1 MPESKKTKRKSTQ
14 YKRKSTQDK
23 RKPKKG
29 GSSIIISTQTD
40 VPENYEVIAPGMIIG
55 RSIRS
60 MNMINSFLSGLSGI
74 FGGKQDWTGV
84 EKLLDEVRE
93 DAEKHLVE
101 IANSNGAD
109 MIIGTNVEIS
119 ELGQKNSL
127 LICTMTGTMIKRK

>member
-14 YKRKSTQDK
+14 VKRKSTQYK
-23 RKPKKG
+23 RKSKKG

-84 EKLLDEVRE
+84 EKLLDEARE